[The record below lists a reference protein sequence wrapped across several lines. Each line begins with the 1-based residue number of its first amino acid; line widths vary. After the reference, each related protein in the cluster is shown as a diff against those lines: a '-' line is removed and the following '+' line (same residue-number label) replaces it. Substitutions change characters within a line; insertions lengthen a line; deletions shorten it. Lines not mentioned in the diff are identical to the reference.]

1 MAWTVEFL
9 LTAQRQMAK
18 LDRPTQR
25 RIIDYFRDRIL
36 AVENPRQFGKKL
48 SGDKGGPWRYRIG
61 DYRAICKFEAER
73 LVIIVLEVGHR
84 REIYR

>member
-9 LTAQRQMAK
+9 LTAQRQMTK

-25 RIIDYFRDRIL
+25 RIIDYFRGRIL
-36 AVENPRQFGKKL
+36 AAENPRQFGKKL
-48 SGDKGGPWRYRIG
+48 SGDKGGLWRYRIG
-61 DYRAICKFEAER
+61 DYRAICKFEEER
-73 LVIIVLEVGHR
+73 LVIVVLEVGHR